1 MSWLQLERRGNI
13 AVLWLDQPGSSVNV
27 LDQAV
32 LQQFAELLDAIDADN
47 EIHGA
52 VLASRKKGNFIAGA
66 DINMFTSLAPD
77 QLQDLTLQGQALF
90 NRIELQRKP
99 LVAAVNG
106 SCAGGGLELAL
117 ACHYRLASLNP
128 KTSFSLPEVKL
139 GLLPGLGGTQ
149 RLPRTIGLQRGLEM
163 ILTGRSVY
171 ARPARRLGLVDALHH
186 EEGLVAAAVTA
197 AGQLAAGTLKR
208 KARKRGAQQWLLE
221 RTFLAQAVYRTAAN
235 TAMGSTRGNYPAP
248 ARIINTVRIG
258 WEDGLAAGLAAE
270 AQAFSELAQTSQARA
285 LIHVFFSQGEARK
298 NPFLTESRGDARGE
312 ARGDARDAAGSVK
325 KISVLGAGLMG
336 SGIAEVSSNG
346 GFDVVLQD
354 QSLELAAR
362 GKKGV
367 SRNLQ
372 RRLGKGVTQ
381 FQLDRQLARV
391 ALADNIEQAVAGT
404 DLTIEAVPENLDL
417 KREVLQ
423 RVEAVTGPGHVFAS
437 NTSSIPISQIA
448 LHAARPENVLGMHYF
463 SPVGRMPL
471 LELVRAER
479 TSEKALAMAA
489 QAGLRQGKTL
499 ITVNER
505 PGFYVNR
512 ILAPYLNEAMLLL
525 REGVRVEQVDTAM
538 RDAGFPVGPFKLLDE
553 VGLDVAASVTEVLRD
568 LFTQRGVEL
577 ADAAAPLLA
586 AGLKGRKGGKGFYV
600 YDNARGETVNGE
612 VYRLLGAAPARTIPP
627 EQIRQRLLFALVNE
641 AVLTLQEGVIDRP
654 AAGDVGAVFGIGFPP
669 FLGGPFR
676 YLDELGLPLALTTL
690 DTLREQHGQRF
701 EAASLLRSMNE
712 AGETFFEAISF
723 QA

>member
-1 MSWLQLERRGNI
+1 MSWLELEKRGNI

-27 LDQAV
+27 LDQSV
-32 LQQFAELLDAIDADN
+32 LQQFAELLDQIDADS
-47 EIHGA
+47 ELHGA

-66 DINMFTSLAPD
+66 DINMFTSLAPGE
-77 QLQDLTLQGQALF
+77 LRELTLQGQALF

-99 LVAAVNG
+99 LIAAING

-117 ACHYRLASLNP
+117 ACHYRLVSLNP

-171 ARPARRLGLVDALHH
+171 ARPARKLGLVDALHH
-186 EEGLVAAAVTA
+186 EEGLVDAAVTA
-197 AGQLAAGTLKR
+197 AGQLAVGTLQR
-208 KARKRGAQQWLLE
+208 KPRKRGAQQRLLE
-221 RTFLAQAVYRTAAN
+221 RTFLAQLIYRTAAN
-235 TAMGSTRGNYPAP
+235 TVMRSTRGNYPAP

-258 WEDGLAAGLAAE
+258 WEDGVAAGLAAE

-298 NPFLTESRGDARGE
+298 NPFPDR
-312 ARGDARDAAGSVK
+312 ARDVK

-346 GFDVVLQD
+346 GFDVMLQD

-362 GKKGV
+362 GKQRI

-381 FQLDRQLARV
+381 FQLDRQLERV

-423 RVEAVTGPGHVFAS
+423 RVEAVTGAEHVFAS
-437 NTSSIPISQIA
+437 NTSSIPISHIA

-479 TSEKALAMAA
+479 TSEEALATAA
-489 QAGLRQGKTL
+489 QVGLRQGKTL
-499 ITVNER
+499 IVVNDR

-525 REGVRVEQVDTAM
+525 REGVRIEQVDAAM

-568 LFTQRGVEL
+568 LFAQRGIEL
-577 ADAAAPLLA
+577 ADTAAPLLA

-600 YDNARGETVNGE
+600 YDKARGETVNGE
-612 VYRLLGAAPARTIPP
+612 VYRLLGAAPARAVTP

-641 AVLTLQEGVIDRP
+641 AALTLQEGVIASP
-654 AAGDVGAVFGIGFPP
+654 AAGDVGAVLGIGFPP

-690 DTLREQHGQRF
+690 DTLREQQGARF
-701 EAASLLRSMNE
+701 EAAPLLRSMDA
-712 AGETFFEAISF
+712 AGETFFQPAR
-723 QA
+723 